1 MKSVFTIALDK
12 SNDDINIRVND
23 LVKQYEVR
31 VFTSLEE
38 AMDTCKSLVDSQV
51 HRVLNERMEQP
62 YCLYS
67 SAKSNEYCLG
77 FVINTFENDQ
87 ETVRK
92 TERLDFTIT
101 RLFIVE
107 R

>member
-1 MKSVFTIALDK
+1 MSSVFTITLDK
-12 SNDDINIRVND
+12 SYDDINVRVND
-23 LVKQYEVR
+23 LVKLYKVE
-31 VFTSLEE
+31 VFTSLED
-38 AMDTCKSLVDSQV
+38 AMDTCKSLVDSQI
-51 HRVLNERMEQP
+51 HRALNERMELP

-67 SAKSNEYCLG
+67 SAKSNEYILS
-77 FVINTFENDQ
+77 FVINTFKDDQ
-87 ETVRK
+87 ETIEK

>member
-1 MKSVFTIALDK
+1 MSSVFTIALDK
-12 SNDDINIRVND
+12 TNDDINIRVND
-23 LVKQYEVR
+23 LVKLYKVE

-38 AMDTCKSLVDSQV
+38 AMDTCKSLVDSQI
-51 HRVLNERMEQP
+51 RRALNERIEQP

-67 SAKSNEYCLG
+67 SAKSNEYILS
-77 FVINTFENDQ
+77 FVVNTFKDDL
-87 ETVRK
+87 ETVEK